1 CGCCVIQKKSDFDE
15 FMKLAYA
22 FQAKGMRRFSFALFT
37 EGQLAPGPRAPRQEK
52 PAGKDRPK
60 PAKKPG

>member
-1 CGCCVIQKKSDFDE
+1 VIQKKSDFDE
-15 FMKLAYA
+15 FMKLSYA
-22 FQAKGMRRFSFALFT
+22 FHAKGMLRFSFALFT